1 MANDWKK
8 VELANSWDYKSAKNG
23 DEISGIYKFKEE
35 NIGENN
41 SNVYTFETPTGDLI
55 SIWGSTVL
63 DIRFK
68 NLKVGEEVR
77 VVYLGQLES
86 EKRKGKFYHNFDVF
100 HREVEMDRVED
111 DIPTPDV
118 E

>member
-8 VELANSWDYKSAKNG
+8 VELGNTWDYKSAKKG
-23 DEISGIYKFKEE
+23 DEVVGIYKFKEE
-35 NIGENN
+35 GIGENN
-41 SNVYTFETPTGDLI
+41 SNVYTFETPTGELI

-63 DIRFK
+63 DLRFK
-68 NLKVGEEVR
+68 NLTPGEEVK

-100 HREVEMDRVED
+100 HRMPEMEKVE
-111 DIPTPDV
+111 
-118 E
+118 